1 MVFVQR
7 SSLSDSIPQS
17 DNTDEQEN
25 NEADDVNSTWELLN
39 NLDVPIR
46 ESHKGQTL
54 KALLKIR
61 SINMI
66 RDPMAVFF
74 QVIMPVLFAALG
86 IWLGTLSTER
96 TVEVKRSFTF
106 GPSPTIFFT
115 GNDSKKKFFDLD
127 HRLVWRST

>member
-25 NEADDVNSTWELLN
+25 NEADDINSTWELLN

-54 KALLKIR
+54 KALL
-61 SINMI
+61 N
-66 RDPMAVFF
+66 
-74 QVIMPVLFAALG
+74 LFL
-86 IWLGTLSTER
+86 
-96 TVEVKRSFTF
+96 
-106 GPSPTIFFT
+106 
-115 GNDSKKKFFDLD
+115 DL
-127 HRLVWRST
+127 LLISQN